1 MRPVN
6 GRHCVARLIEVTR
19 VYGAAGRETTA
30 LRNVSL
36 AVHAGETV
44 LLLGPSGSGK
54 TTLLTLMGGLQ
65 HPTSGTVEIFG
76 RAVEDY
82 TSRELQ
88 RLRATRI
95 GFVFQTFRLLE
106 PLTVLDNVML
116 VMKFAG
122 VPRVESRR
130 RALALLEEF
139 GVAGLAGASPRTLS
153 QGQKQRVAVAR
164 ALANN
169 ADLIIADEP
178 TGSLATA
185 QGLDIIRFLTAKV
198 RQGNRS
204 AVIVSHDERIAEY
217 ADRALHLEDGVLRGP
232 GGPGNTHGA
241 P

>member
-1 MRPVN
+1 MSPVQTD
-6 GRHCVARLIEVTR
+6 GCVARLTEVTR
-19 VYGAAGRETTA
+19 IYGTAGRETTA
-30 LRNVSL
+30 LRGVTL

-54 TTLLTLMGGLQ
+54 TTLLTLLGGLQ
-65 HPTSGTVEIFG
+65 HPTAGTVEIFG

-82 TSRELQ
+82 SPRELQ

-116 VMKFAG
+116 VMRFGG
-122 VPRVESRR
+122 VPRADARR

-139 GVAGLAGASPRTLS
+139 DIGELAGAAPATLS

-164 ALANN
+164 ALAND
-169 ADLIIADEP
+169 AELIIADEP

-185 QGLDIIRFLTAKV
+185 QGLDIVRLLTGKV
-198 RQGNRS
+198 RQRNHC
-204 AVIVSHDERIAEY
+204 AVIVSHDERIADY
-217 ADRALHLEDGVLRGP
+217 ADRVLYLEDGALRTPNGP
-232 GGPGNTHGA
+232 R
-241 P
+241 

>member
-1 MRPVN
+1 MSVGN
-6 GRHCVARLIEVTR
+6 GVRCVARLIEVTR

-36 AVHAGETV
+36 AVRTGETV

-65 HPTSGTVEIFG
+65 HPTTGTVEIFG

-82 TSRELQ
+82 TPRELQ
-88 RLRATRI
+88 RIRATRI
-95 GFVFQTFRLLE
+95 GFVFQTFQLLE
-106 PLTVLDNVML
+106 PLSVLDNVTL

-122 VPRVESRR
+122 VSRSETRR

-139 GVAGLAGASPRTLS
+139 GVGELADASPRTLS

-164 ALANN
+164 ALAND
-169 ADLIIADEP
+169 AELIIADEP

-185 QGLDIIRFLTAKV
+185 QGLDIVRFLTAKV
-198 RQGNRS
+198 REGNRC
-204 AVIVSHDERIAEY
+204 AVIVSHDERIAGY
-217 ADRALHLEDGVLRGP
+217 ADRVLHLEDGVLRES
-232 GGPGNTHGA
+232 GGPTT
-241 P
+241 